1 MIPVNRPLITRE
13 DLDAVQR
20 CLDEG
25 WISGE
30 GPFVS
35 SFEEELASAHSVDAA
50 IAVSSGTA
58 ACDVLNDF
66 AELQPG
72 DEVIVPATTIISTIS
87 NAARRGATIRCV
99 DVSPDSWCASPDDY
113 LNVINPRTRV
123 AWIVHLFGLAVDLD
137 PILDTCRDHG
147 ALVFEDAAEAI
158 GVTYKGRLVG
168 SIADAG
174 VLSFYANKT
183 VTCGEGGAILTSK
196 SDIDARVR
204 SLRNLCFDPAERF
217 VHHDLG
223 YNFRM
228 PSLSA
233 ALARSQL
240 SRLDDLLSR
249 KREIGDRYNNG
260 LAGHPWLQLPK
271 RATAASEN
279 AYWVYGIVLHDD
291 APFDAKSLRDH
302 LRSRGIDSRRFFYPI
317 NHQPVLRR
325 LGLVS
330 DAPMPVAERLW
341 KRGIYIPSGL
351 GTSDDEVDRTIE
363 ELWSACR

>member
-1 MIPVNRPLITRE
+1 MIPVNRPHITQE
-13 DLDAVQR
+13 DFDAVKC

-30 GPFVS
+30 GPFVAN
-35 SFEEELASAHSVDAA
+35 FEEQLASSHSVRSAV
-50 IAVSSGTA
+50 AVSSGTA
-58 ACDVLNDF
+58 ACDLLNEC
-66 AELQPG
+66 AELKSG

-113 LNVINPRTRV
+113 LDVMNSRTRV

-137 PILDTCRDHG
+137 PILKTCQDHG
-147 ALVFEDAAEAI
+147 VLLFEDAAEAI
-158 GVTYKGRLVG
+158 GVTYKERLVG
-168 SIADAG
+168 GLADAG

-183 VTCGEGGAILTSK
+183 VTGGEGGAILTS
-196 SDIDARVR
+196 SPNIEARVR
-204 SLRNLCFDPAERF
+204 SLRNLCFSPSERF

-233 ALARSQL
+233 ALAHSQL
-240 SRLDDLLSR
+240 ARLDKLLAR
-249 KREIGDRYNNG
+249 KREVGHRYNSG
-260 LAGHPWLQLPK
+260 LSEHPWLQLPK
-271 RATAASEN
+271 QSTAASEN
-279 AYWVYGIVLHDD
+279 AYWVYGVVLHEE
-291 APFDAKSLRDH
+291 APFDAEALRDY
-302 LRSRGIDSRRFFYPI
+302 LRSRGIDSRRFFFPL

-330 DAPMPVAERLW
+330 DAPMPVAEGLW
-341 KRGIYIPSGL
+341 KRGIYLPSGL
-351 GTSDDEVDRTIE
+351 GTTDEEVDRTIE
-363 ELWSACR
+363 ELWSACK